1 MDPKK
6 VLVSA
11 VAAIATSKIAK
22 TVADLE
28 FSDVLGAVGLERR
41 RNHVIENL
49 GLIALGAVAGAGAA
63 LLFAPAPG
71 SETRQKVSREINRLG
86 AAASEMASE
95 VAAEVRAEAPGL
107 LSKLS
112 HESRH
117 NEASHHS

>member
-6 VLVSA
+6 VVMSA

-22 TVADLE
+22 TVAELE

-41 RNHVIENL
+41 RNHALENL

-63 LLFAPAPG
+63 LLFAPATG
-71 SETRQKVSREINRLG
+71 SETRQRVGRELNRLG
-86 AAASEMASE
+86 TAASEVASD
-95 VAAEVRAEAPGL
+95 VAAEVRAEAPAL

-112 HESRH
+112 QESRH
-117 NEASHHS
+117 HDTARHS